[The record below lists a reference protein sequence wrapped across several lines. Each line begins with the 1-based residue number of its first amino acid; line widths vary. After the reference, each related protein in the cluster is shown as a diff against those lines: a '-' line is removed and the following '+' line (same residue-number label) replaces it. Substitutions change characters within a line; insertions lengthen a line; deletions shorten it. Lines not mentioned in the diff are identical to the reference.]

1 MSDALARAA
10 GAALL
15 ASQPGRADMVLA
27 QVQFATMWATISIA
41 ESLEKL
47 AGTVRLDKE
56 GEPAVLGITKFVE
69 RTRGRPNE

>member
-1 MSDALARAA
+1 
-10 GAALL
+10 
-15 ASQPGRADMVLA
+15 MVLA

-56 GEPAVLGITKFVE
+56 AEPAILTLTKFVE
-69 RTRGRPNE
+69 RKRNGESPWR